1 MLPNTGCRALCVFLV
16 VISAT
21 GVSAAQFPFNLPWDD
36 SSANLTN
43 LSSMNHMPAGALGL
57 VTVGTDGHLYTGSER
72 IRFLGVNFSNASCF
86 PQHADAERIA
96 RRLARFGINAVR
108 FHLMDAYWGGQGT
121 DLTIFDLPSGG
132 TRRLSESSL
141 DKLDYFFAELKKNGI
156 YSDLNL
162 LTGRDFRSSD
172 GLDPAIDSMEWKDQQ
187 TPAMFDPTMIELQ
200 KEFARQLLGHRNPY
214 TGLTYAEDPAL
225 ALVEICNEHGLLHGW
240 HAGMIDRLPGAFS
253 GQLQVRWNSF
263 LKTRYANHAAL
274 FAAWG
279 ISTPPG
285 SQMLVNPGFYNGMSS
300 WNVEQHQGARVIAS
314 VASDGP
320 GLIPALRLQV
330 TQTSPV
336 DWHIQVNQGGLNV
349 STGSVYTLR
358 FRAKSQTPATIQVGV
373 GQAHDPWQGLGF
385 SRDVPL
391 SSQWQQFEYVFVLS
405 GSDTNARLN
414 FGRMCTALNTFWF
427 ADLSLAPG
435 GSMGVLPDENLD
447 TQTIRVITKSEAANR
462 NQVAQRDW
470 VEFLWT
476 LEERYWNEIRNYI
489 KNDLG
494 TNAPIIGTVVG
505 NSTPNLMAQ
514 MDVIDS
520 HAYWHHPSFEISWGS
535 PWWIGNTSMID
546 DPSGGTISGLARKRV
561 SGKPF
566 IVSEYNHPAPMSFD
580 AETFLILSAYGA
592 LQDWDGIFG
601 YTYADSTRNWNADI
615 QDGYFH
621 LHRSPGKFMN
631 FLIAANIFRR
641 GDVRA
646 AKRLMGVSMGREKEL
661 DLLPSA
667 GSWRL
672 VDGADVGMPAE
683 LSFES
688 RIVLATEGVQ
698 LPAEALPPVYIHP
711 PGPRYLSDTDELYWD
726 FGTRTLRIDT
736 PRTKSIVGYAVG
748 KVFDLSGILFRP
760 TSSLQNWAAISLTVT
775 QGPDVSNA
783 RRMLLCAQGMSWNT
797 GMTYL
802 LYPSRAPAAFPP
814 PSGVDVTLG
823 SWGTAPVLS
832 EGIGCEIVLP
842 HAAARVKVYAL
853 DERGDRKAAVP
864 VSAEAGKAAFII
876 GEAYQTLWY
885 EIEIGR
891 DTRPSPRGPGRPG
904 PR

>member
-1 MLPNTGCRALCVFLV
+1 
-16 VISAT
+16 
-21 GVSAAQFPFNLPWDD
+21 
-36 SSANLTN
+36 
-43 LSSMNHMPAGALGL
+43 MNHMPAGALGP
-57 VTVGTDGHLYTGSER
+57 VTVGTDGHLYTGAER

-96 RRLARFGINAVR
+96 RRLAKFGINAVR
-108 FHLMDAYWGGQGT
+108 FHLMDAYWDGRGAET
-121 DLTIFDLPSGG
+121 DLTIFDLTAGG
-132 TRRLSESSL
+132 TRQLSASSL

-240 HAGMIDRLPGAFS
+240 HAGMIDRLPGVFS
-253 GQLQVRWNSF
+253 GQLRGRWNSF
-263 LKTRYANHAAL
+263 LKSRYPNHAAL

-285 SQMLVNPGFYNGMSS
+285 PQMLVNPGFYYGLSS
-300 WNVEQHQGARVIAS
+300 WNVEQHQAAKVSAS

-330 TQTSPV
+330 TNTSAV
-336 DWHIQVNQGGLNV
+336 DWHIQLNQGGLDV
-349 STGSVYTLR
+349 SAGTVYTLR

-391 SSQWQQFEYVFVLS
+391 TSGWQQFEYVFVLT

-414 FGRMCTALNTFWF
+414 FGRMCASLNTFWF
-427 ADLSLAPG
+427 ADFSLAPG
-435 GSMGVLPDENLD
+435 GSMGVFPDENLD
-447 TQTIRVITKSEAANR
+447 TESIRVITKSEAANR

-470 VEFLWT
+470 VEFLWN
-476 LEERYWNEIRNYI
+476 LEEKYWNEIRNYV

-494 TNAPIIGTVVG
+494 ASAPIIGTVVG

-535 PWWIGNTSMID
+535 PWWIGNTSMLRD
-546 DPSGGTISGLARKRV
+546 FSGTIAGLACKRV
-561 SGKPF
+561 YGKPF
-566 IVSEYNHPAPMSFD
+566 IVSEYNHPAPMTFD
-580 AETFLILSAYGA
+580 AETFLILAAYA
-592 LQDWDGIFG
+592 AFQDWDGVFG
-601 YTYADSTRNWNADI
+601 YTYADSTRNWDADI

-621 LHRSPGKFMN
+621 LHRSPGKFIN
-631 FLIAANIFRR
+631 LLIAANIFRR

-646 AKRLMGVSMGREKEL
+646 AKTLLAVSMGKDKEL

-672 VDGADVGMPAE
+672 VDAGDVGVSKSWPLAHP
-683 LSFES
+683 LVS
-688 RIVLATEGVQ
+688 RTTLATEG
-698 LPAEALPPVYIHP
+698 ALSK
-711 PGPRYLSDTDELYWD
+711 PRAGW
-726 FGTRTLRIDT
+726 F
-736 PRTKSIVGYAVG
+736 
-748 KVFDLSGILFRP
+748 P
-760 TSSLQNWAAISLTVT
+760 TAAK
-775 QGPDVSNA
+775 
-783 RRMLLCAQGMSWNT
+783 RRH
-797 GMTYL
+797 
-802 LYPSRAPAAFPP
+802 
-814 PSGVDVTLG
+814 
-823 SWGTAPVLS
+823 
-832 EGIGCEIVLP
+832 
-842 HAAARVKVYAL
+842 HA
-853 DERGDRKAAVP
+853 
-864 VSAEAGKAAFII
+864 
-876 GEAYQTLWY
+876 
-885 EIEIGR
+885 
-891 DTRPSPRGPGRPG
+891 
-904 PR
+904 